1 MSTIITGE
9 AKKSFKAIVV
19 KELPEKGILN
29 NLYFVLNGDEGDNK
43 YDEYIWIKDPDT
55 QQYMWEKVGYSYVDL
70 TPYYTKTEV
79 DGKLSPINNNLLKLN
94 TETTFHPVININQI
108 KPGGGQG
115 TNKDRWTIDQAVLA
129 AWEWINEDL
138 TNRGDYLSPGISIMF
153 RATNL
158 RDVNGFDG
166 AWLIHNYSDVDFSQA
181 AFTNPDKWCRVL
193 TEADFKFE
201 AADKT
206 YSGFLLNTDYIKFDN
221 AVKSITAHT
230 TNYNN
235 PHQVTKEQVGLGSV
249 DNTSDLDK
257 SLSTNDGKALNLKIG
272 SISIGTV
279 AGGGLKLG
287 LWGAKA
293 DGIVVGGQSISKVDL
308 GTVVIPNV
316 TADQDGLFPAAKLGS
331 LDNMQQQIYSNQHT
345 IGQLNQNYTS
355 LSASV
360 NSIVSTKIPQIQ
372 DNFDKLKDTI
382 GTAVIN
388 IGGDYNAETRIQN
401 AINSGYSL
409 IRHTPHA
416 SSGPI
421 TIINEGDGSTF
432 VQYKYEGGKQYRRNY
447 AKGGSVGEWK
457 LIGPINSMQ
466 SDNNRIYLGYHDGVN
481 FSTITNVALPVLGSD
496 IADYGLL
503 SEKWFNILKTNTL
516 ISPGILHMANYI
528 DLGFIDRESAWLNE
542 VTTETAGILSAEQ
555 WKQYQETDSVARN
568 AQNLANVSISSIVPT
583 PSSDRITLKLK
594 QNNGN
599 TSDMS
604 LALVNTTNAGLMSPT
619 DKSKLDEIKPLA
631 SSDITALFS

>member
-70 TPYYTKTEV
+70 TPYYTKTEI
-79 DGKLSPINNNLLKLN
+79 DGKLSPINNNLLRLN

-115 TNKDRWTIDQAVLA
+115 DNHDRWTIDQAVLA
-129 AWEWINEDL
+129 AWEWINADL
-138 TNRGDYLSPGISIMF
+138 TNRRDYLSPGISIMF

-166 AWLIHNYSDVDFSQA
+166 AWLIHNYSDVDFSES

-221 AVKSITAHT
+221 AVKSITAHS

-235 PHQVTKEQVGLGSV
+235 PHQVTKNQVGLGNV

-257 SLSTNDGKALNLKIG
+257 PLSNNDKAALDLKIG
-272 SISIGTV
+272 SISIGSN

-287 LWGAKA
+287 LWGAKT
-293 DGIVVGGQSISKVDL
+293 DGIVVGGQSINKVDL

-316 TADQDGLFPAAKLGS
+316 TANQDGLFPAAKLGS
-331 LDNMQQQIYSNQHT
+331 LDSMQQQIYSNQHT
-345 IGQLNQNYTS
+345 IGQLNQNYSS

-372 DNFDKLKDTI
+372 DNFDELKNTI
-382 GTAVIN
+382 GTSVIN
-388 IGGDYNAETRIQN
+388 IDGDYNAETRIQN
-401 AINSGYSL
+401 AINDGYSL
-409 IRHTPHA
+409 IRHTPN
-416 SSGPI
+416 SSNGPI

-432 VQYKYEGGKQYRRNY
+432 VQYKYEGGKQYRR
-447 AKGGSVGEWK
+447 KQTVGENPGSWE
-457 LIGPINSMQ
+457 LIGPINSIHLHNNSMQ
-466 SDNNRIYLGYHDGVN
+466 LGYYDGSN
-481 FSTITNVALPVLGSD
+481 FSYITSVTFPVIGSD
-496 IADYGLL
+496 TGAKSGLF
-503 SEKWFNILKTNTL
+503 EQRWFEIFRDNTL
-516 ISPGILHMANYI
+516 RSVGLSYQPDYI
-528 DLGFIDRESAWLNE
+528 ELGTINNE
-542 VTTETAGILSAEQ
+542 TAYLYNVTTERAGILSTYQYEALLTAENQ
-555 WKQYQETDSVARN
+555 ADIA
-568 AQNLANVSISSIVPT
+568 ISSIVPT
-583 PSSDRITLKLK
+583 PSSDRIILKLK

-599 TSDMS
+599 ISDMP
-604 LALVNTTNAGLMSPT
+604 LGLVNTTNAGLMSPT
-619 DKSKLDEIKPLA
+619 DKSKLDGIESLA

>member
-43 YDEYIWIKDPDT
+43 YDEYIWVKDPDT

-70 TPYYTKTEV
+70 TPYYTKEEV

-129 AWEWINEDL
+129 AWQWINEDL

-221 AVKSITAHT
+221 AVKSITAHV
-230 TNYNN
+230 TNYDN
-235 PHQVTKEQVGLGSV
+235 PHQVTKEQVGLSNV
-249 DNTSDLDK
+249 DNTADLNKPLSNNDK
-257 SLSTNDGKALNLKIG
+257 QALNLKIG
-272 SISIGTV
+272 SISIGSN
-279 AGGGLKLG
+279 AEGGLKLG
-287 LWGAKA
+287 LWGAKV
-293 DGIVVGGQSISKVDL
+293 DGIVVGGQSINKVDL

-316 TADQDGLFPAAKLGS
+316 TANQDGLFPASKYNILDAIPGIKSSISRIEQRVYGDMGTS
-331 LDNMQQQIYSNQHT
+331 VITLDNEDPST
-345 IGQLNQNYTS
+345 LN
-355 LSASV
+355 
-360 NSIVSTKIPQIQ
+360 
-372 DNFDKLKDTI
+372 
-382 GTAVIN
+382 TAI
-388 IGGDYNAETRIQN
+388 TQ
-401 AINSGYSL
+401 GYSL
-409 IRHTPHA
+409 IRISDGNGTSKA
-416 SSGPI
+416 V
-421 TIINEGDGSTF
+421 TIINEGDGTNF
-432 VQYKYEGGKQYRRNY
+432 TQYKYEGGQQYVRY
-447 AKGGSVGEWK
+447 KSTGSWIK
-457 LIGPINSMQ
+457 TGPITNMGMAGSRVVLYSRNSRGNEESLHSCLIPVFG
-466 SDNNRIYLGYHDGVN
+466 SDAEDLGLLDSTDYNRLKNRSLILPENG
-481 FSTITNVALPVLGSD
+481 ITQTRTTVELGSKGWVNYND
-496 IADYGLL
+496 SSSTVESI
-503 SEKWFNILKTNTL
+503 K
-516 ISPGILHMANYI
+516 IS
-528 DLGFIDRESAWLNE
+528 SA
-542 VTTETAGILSAEQ
+542 TTSNAGVMTSDQVSMLD
-555 WKQYQETDSVARN
+555 K
-568 AQNLANVSISSIVPT
+568 SISSIVPT
-583 PSSDRITLKLK
+583 PSSDRITLRLK
-594 QNNGN
+594 KNNGN
-599 TSDMS
+599 VSDMPLV
-604 LALVNTTNAGLMSPT
+604 LANTTNAGLMSPT
-619 DKSKLDEIKPLA
+619 DKSKLDEIKSLA

>member
-1 MSTIITGE
+1 MSTMITGE

-70 TPYYTKTEV
+70 TPYYTKEEV
-79 DGKLSPINNNLLKLN
+79 DGKLSPINNNLLRLN

-153 RATNL
+153 RSTNL

-166 AWLIHNYSDVDFSQA
+166 AWLIHNYSDVDFSESV
-181 AFTNPDKWCRVL
+181 FTNPDKWCRVL

-201 AADKT
+201 VADET
-206 YSGFLLNTDYIKFDN
+206 YSGFLLNTDYIKFNN
-221 AVKSITAHT
+221 AVKSITAHV

-235 PHQVTKEQVGLGSV
+235 PHQVTKDQVGLGNV

-257 SLSTNDGKALNLKIG
+257 PLSNNDKAALDLKIG
-272 SISIGTV
+272 NISIGT
-279 AGGGLKLG
+279 AINGLELS
-287 LWGAKA
+287 LYGAKKNT
-293 DGIVVGGQSISKVDL
+293 IIGGQTIANRLL

-316 TADQDGLFPAAKLGS
+316 TRNQDGLFPASQLGS
-331 LDNMQQQIYSNQHT
+331 FDDIY
-345 IGQLNQNYTS
+345 
-355 LSASV
+355 
-360 NSIVSTKIPQIQ
+360 
-372 DNFDKLKDTI
+372 DKLDSI
-382 GTAVIN
+382 GTSVIN
-388 IGGDYNAETRIQN
+388 ITGDYNAETRIQN
-401 AINSGYSL
+401 AINSGYSF

-432 VQYKYEGGKQYRRNY
+432 VQYKYEGGKQYRRDS
-447 AKGGSVGEWK
+447 AIDGSVGEWK
-457 LIGPINSMQ
+457 LIGPINNMQ
-466 SDNNRIYLGYHDGVN
+466 FADNRIYLGYHDGVD
-481 FSTITNVALPVLGSD
+481 FSAITNVALPILGSD
-496 IADYGLL
+496 TADSGLL
-503 SEKWFNILKTNTL
+503 SSGWFNIFKDNTL
-516 ISPGILHMANYI
+516 ISVGISYQANYI
-528 DLGFIDRESAWLNE
+528 DLGTIGTEAAYLNE
-542 VTTETAGILSAEQ
+542 VTTETAGILSAAQ
-555 WKQYQETDSVARN
+555 WRQYQETDSAARN
-568 AQNLANVSISSIVPT
+568 AQNLANVSISSIVPA
-583 PSSDRITLKLK
+583 PSSDRIILKLK

-599 TSDMS
+599 TSDMA
-604 LALVNTTNAGLMSPT
+604 LVLVNTTNAGLMSPT
-619 DKSKLDEIKPLA
+619 DKSKLDGIESLA

>member
-1 MSTIITGE
+1 MSTMITGE

-70 TPYYTKTEV
+70 TPYYTKEEV

-115 TNKDRWTIDQAVLA
+115 DNHDRWTIDQAVLA

-138 TNRGDYLSPGISIMF
+138 TNRRDYLSPGISIMF
-153 RATNL
+153 RSTNL

-166 AWLIHNYSDVDFSQA
+166 AWLIHNYSDVDFSES

-201 AADKT
+201 AADET
-206 YSGFLLNTDYIKFDN
+206 YSGFLLNTDYIKFNN
-221 AVKSITAHT
+221 AVKSITAHV

-235 PHQVTKEQVGLGSV
+235 PHQVTKDQVGLGNV

-257 SLSTNDGKALNLKIG
+257 PLSNNDKTALDLKIG
-272 SISIGTV
+272 SISIGSN

-293 DGIVVGGQSISKVDL
+293 DGIVVGGQSINKVDL

-316 TADQDGLFPAAKLGS
+316 TVNQDGLFPASKYDILDTIPGIKS
-331 LDNMQQQIYSNQHT
+331 SISIIEQRVYGDMGTSVITLDNEDPST
-345 IGQLNQNYTS
+345 LN
-355 LSASV
+355 
-360 NSIVSTKIPQIQ
+360 
-372 DNFDKLKDTI
+372 
-382 GTAVIN
+382 TAI
-388 IGGDYNAETRIQN
+388 TQ
-401 AINSGYSL
+401 GYSL
-409 IRHTPHA
+409 IRISDGNGTSKA
-416 SSGPI
+416 V
-421 TIINEGDGSTF
+421 TIINEGDGTTF
-432 VQYKYEGGKQYRRNY
+432 TQYKYEGGQQYVRY
-447 AKGGSVGEWK
+447 SLTGDWIK
-457 LIGPINSMQ
+457 IGPITRMEMDDNYLILYSCNSSGSESRFRSCYIPVVG
-466 SDNNRIYLGYHDGVN
+466 SDAENCGFFDVGDYNRLKNRSLILPENGITQTRTTVELGSKGWVNYYDSSSTVESIYISSATTSKAGVMTSDQVSMLDKSI
-481 FSTITNVALPVLGSD
+481 STI
-496 IADYGLL
+496 I
-503 SEKWFNILKTNTL
+503 
-516 ISPGILHMANYI
+516 
-528 DLGFIDRESAWLNE
+528 
-542 VTTETAGILSAEQ
+542 
-555 WKQYQETDSVARN
+555 
-568 AQNLANVSISSIVPT
+568 PT

-594 QNNGN
+594 QNNGD
-599 TSDMS
+599 TSDMPLV
-604 LALVNTTNAGLMSPT
+604 LANTTNAGLMSPT
-619 DKSKLDEIKPLA
+619 DKSKLDGIESLD

>member
-70 TPYYTKTEV
+70 TPYYTKTEI

-129 AWEWINEDL
+129 AWEWINADL
-138 TNRGDYLSPGISIMF
+138 TNRRDYLSPGISIMF

-166 AWLIHNYSDVDFSQA
+166 AWLIHNYSDVDFSES
-181 AFTNPDKWCRVL
+181 AFTNSDKWCRVL

-201 AADKT
+201 AADET
-206 YSGFLLNTDYIKFDN
+206 YSGFLLNTDYIKFNN
-221 AVKSITAHT
+221 AVKSITAHS

-235 PHQVTKEQVGLGSV
+235 PHQVTKDQVGLGNV

-257 SLSTNDGKALNLKIG
+257 PLSNNDKQALNLKIG
-272 SISIGTV
+272 SISIGSN
-279 AGGGLKLG
+279 ASGGLKLG

-293 DGIVVGGQSISKVDL
+293 DGIVVGGQPINKVDL
-308 GTVVIPNV
+308 GIVVIPNV
-316 TADQDGLFPAAKLGS
+316 TRDQDGLFPAAKLGS
-331 LDNMQQQIYSNQHT
+331 LDSMQQQIYSNQHT

-355 LSASV
+355 LSESV
-360 NSIVSTKIPQIQ
+360 DFTVSTKIPQIQ
-372 DNFDKLKDTI
+372 DNFDKLKRTI

-388 IGGDYNAETRIQN
+388 IDGGNEAKVQT
-401 AINSGYSL
+401 AINDGYSF
-409 IRHTPHA
+409 IRHTPYN
-416 SSGPI
+416 SNGPI
-421 TIINEGDGSTF
+421 TIINEGDGNTF
-432 VQYKYEGGKQYRRNY
+432 VQYKYEDGKQYRR
-447 AKGGSVGEWK
+447 ASTIDGHVGDWT
-457 LIGPINSMQ
+457 LIGPINNMYLK
-466 SDNNRIYLGYHDGVN
+466 DDYMHLGYHDGLK
-481 FSTITNVALPVLGSD
+481 FSTIISAHVPVVGSD
-496 IADYGLL
+496 TTNSGFI
-503 SEKWFNILKTNTL
+503 SKFWFNIFKDNTL
-516 ISPGILHMANYI
+516 RSEGISHRADYI
-528 DLGFIDRESAWLNE
+528 VLGTIGTEAAYLNQ
-542 VTTETAGILSAEQ
+542 VTDEHAGILSAAQ
-555 WKQYQETDSVARN
+555 WKSYIETDSVAYN

-583 PSSDRITLKLK
+583 PSSDRITLRLK
-594 QNNGN
+594 QNNGG

-604 LALVNTTNAGLMSPT
+604 LVLANTTNAGLMSPT
-619 DKSKLDEIKPLA
+619 DKSKLDGIESLA

>member
-1 MSTIITGE
+1 MSTMITGE

-43 YDEYIWIKDPDT
+43 YDEYIWVKDPDT

-70 TPYYTKTEV
+70 TPYYTKEEV
-79 DGKLSPINNNLLKLN
+79 NGKLSPINNNLLKLN

-153 RATNL
+153 RSTNL

-181 AFTNPDKWCRVL
+181 SFTNPDKWCRVL

-201 AADKT
+201 AADET
-206 YSGFLLNTDYIKFDN
+206 YSGFLLNTDYIKFNN
-221 AVKSITAHT
+221 AVKSITAHA

-235 PHQVTKEQVGLGSV
+235 PHQVTKNQVGLGNV

-257 SLSTNDGKALNLKIG
+257 PLSNNDKQALNLKIG
-272 SISIGTV
+272 SISIGSN

-287 LWGAKA
+287 LWGAKV
-293 DGIVVGGQSISKVDL
+293 DGIVVGGQSINKVDL

-316 TADQDGLFPAAKLGS
+316 TADQDGLFPAAKLAS
-331 LDNMQQQIYSNQHT
+331 LDSMQQQIYSNQHT
-345 IGQLNQNYTS
+345 IGQLNQNYAS

-372 DNFDKLKDTI
+372 DNFDELKSTI
-382 GTAVIN
+382 GTSVIN
-388 IGGDYNAETRIQN
+388 IDGDNYAKVQD
-401 AINSGYSL
+401 AINYGYSF
-409 IRHTPHA
+409 IRHTPNN
-416 SSGPI
+416 SNGPI
-421 TIINEGDGSTF
+421 TIINEGDGNTF
-432 VQYKYEGGKQYRRNY
+432 VQYKYEGGKQYRR
-447 AKGGSVGEWK
+447 KQTVGENPGSWE
-457 LIGPINSMQ
+457 LIGPINSIHLHNNSMQ
-466 SDNNRIYLGYHDGVN
+466 LGYFDGSN
-481 FSTITNVALPVLGSD
+481 FSYITSVVFPVIGSD
-496 IADYGLL
+496 TGADFGLF
-503 SEKWFNILKTNTL
+503 SSDWFNIFKDNTL
-516 ISPGILHMANYI
+516 RSTGISYQANYI
-528 DLGFIDRESAWLNE
+528 DLGTIDTKPAYLNQ

-555 WKQYQETDSVARN
+555 WKDCIETNTVAYT
-568 AQNLANVSISSIVPT
+568 AQNLAKVSISSIVPT

-594 QNNGN
+594 QNNGD
-599 TSDMS
+599 TSNMP
-604 LALVNTTNAGLMSPT
+604 LGLVNTTNAGLMSPT
-619 DKSKLDEIKPLA
+619 DKSKLDGIESLD

>member
-70 TPYYTKTEV
+70 TPYYTKTEI
-79 DGKLSPINNNLLKLN
+79 DGKLSPINNNLLRLN

-115 TNKDRWTIDQAVLA
+115 DNHDRWTIDQAVLA

-138 TNRGDYLSPGISIMF
+138 TNRKDYLSPGISIMF
-153 RATNL
+153 RSTNL

-166 AWLIHNYSDVDFSQA
+166 AWLIHNYSDVDFSES

-193 TEADFKFE
+193 TEADFRFE
-201 AADKT
+201 AADET

-221 AVKSITAHT
+221 AVKSITAHA

-235 PHQVTKEQVGLGSV
+235 PHQVTKDQVGLGNV

-257 SLSTNDGKALNLKIG
+257 PLSNNDKQALNLKIG
-272 SISIGTV
+272 SISIGSN

-293 DGIVVGGQSISKVDL
+293 DGIVVGGQSINKVDL

-316 TADQDGLFPAAKLGS
+316 TADQDGLFPAAKLES
-331 LDNMQQQIYSNQHT
+331 LDSMQQQIYSNQHT
-345 IGQLNQNYTS
+345 IGQLNQNYAS

-372 DNFDKLKDTI
+372 DNFDELKNTI
-382 GTAVIN
+382 GTSVIN
-388 IGGDYNAETRIQN
+388 IDGDYNAETRIQN
-401 AINSGYSL
+401 AINDGYSL
-409 IRHTPHA
+409 IRHTPN
-416 SSGPI
+416 SSNGPI

-432 VQYKYEGGKQYRRNY
+432 VQYKYEGGKQYRR
-447 AKGGSVGEWK
+447 KQTVGENPGSWE
-457 LIGPINSMQ
+457 LIGPINSIHLHNNSMQ
-466 SDNNRIYLGYHDGVN
+466 LGYYDGSN
-481 FSTITNVALPVLGSD
+481 FSYITSVTFPVIGSD
-496 IADYGLL
+496 TGAKSGLF
-503 SEKWFNILKTNTL
+503 EQRWFEIFRDNTL
-516 ISPGILHMANYI
+516 RSVGLSYQPDYI
-528 DLGFIDRESAWLNE
+528 ELGTINNE
-542 VTTETAGILSAEQ
+542 TAYLYNVTTGRAGILSTYQYEALLTAENQ
-555 WKQYQETDSVARN
+555 ADIA
-568 AQNLANVSISSIVPT
+568 ISSIVPT
-583 PSSDRITLKLK
+583 PSSDRIILKLK

-599 TSDMS
+599 ISDMP
-604 LALVNTTNAGLMSPT
+604 LGLVNTTNAGLMSPT
-619 DKSKLDEIKPLA
+619 DKSKLDGIESLA

>member
-1 MSTIITGE
+1 MSTMITGE

-70 TPYYTKTEV
+70 TPYYTKTEI
-79 DGKLSPINNNLLKLN
+79 DGKLSPINNNLLRLN

-115 TNKDRWTIDQAVLA
+115 DNHDRWTIDQAVLA

-138 TNRGDYLSPGISIMF
+138 TNRRDYLSPGISIMF
-153 RATNL
+153 RSTNF

-166 AWLIHNYSDVDFSQA
+166 AWLIHNYSDVDFSES

-201 AADKT
+201 AADET
-206 YSGFLLNTDYIKFDN
+206 YSGFLLNTDYIKFNN
-221 AVKSITAHT
+221 AVKSITAHV

-235 PHQVTKEQVGLGSV
+235 PHQVTKDQVGLGNV

-257 SLSTNDGKALNLKIG
+257 PLSNNDKQALNLKIG
-272 SISIGTV
+272 SISIGSN

-293 DGIVVGGQSISKVDL
+293 DGIVVGGQSINKVDL

-316 TADQDGLFPAAKLGS
+316 TADQDGLFPAAKLES
-331 LDNMQQQIYSNQHT
+331 LDSMQQQIYSNQHT
-345 IGQLNQNYTS
+345 IGQLNQNYAS

-372 DNFDKLKDTI
+372 DNFDELKNTI
-382 GTAVIN
+382 GTSVIN
-388 IGGDYNAETRIQN
+388 INGDYNAETRIQN
-401 AINSGYSL
+401 AINDGYSL

-421 TIINEGDGSTF
+421 TIINEGNGSTF
-432 VQYKYEGGKQYRRNY
+432 VQYKYEGGKQYRR
-447 AKGGSVGEWK
+447 KQTVGENLGSWE
-457 LIGPINSMQ
+457 LIGPINSIHLHNNSMQ
-466 SDNNRIYLGYHDGVN
+466 LGYYDGSN
-481 FSTITNVALPVLGSD
+481 FSYITSVTFPVIGSD
-496 IADYGLL
+496 TGAESGLF
-503 SEKWFNILKTNTL
+503 EQRWFEIFRDNTL
-516 ISPGILHMANYI
+516 RSVGLTYQPDYI
-528 DLGFIDRESAWLNE
+528 ELGTINNKTAYLYN
-542 VTTETAGILSAEQ
+542 VTTGRAGILSTYQYEALLTAENQ
-555 WKQYQETDSVARN
+555 ADIA
-568 AQNLANVSISSIVPT
+568 ISSIVPT
-583 PSSDRITLKLK
+583 PSSDRIILKLK

-599 TSDMS
+599 ISDMP
-604 LALVNTTNAGLMSPT
+604 LGLVNTTNAGLMSPI
-619 DKSKLDEIKPLA
+619 DKSKLDGIESLD

>member
-1 MSTIITGE
+1 MSTMITGE

-43 YDEYIWIKDPDT
+43 YDEYIWVKDPDT

-70 TPYYTKTEV
+70 TPYYTKEEV

-129 AWEWINEDL
+129 AWQWINEDL

-153 RATNL
+153 RSTNL

-201 AADKT
+201 VADET
-206 YSGFLLNTDYIKFDN
+206 YSGFLLNTDYIKFNN
-221 AVKSITAHT
+221 AVKSITAHA

-235 PHQVTKEQVGLGSV
+235 PHQVTKDQVGLGNV

-257 SLSTNDGKALNLKIG
+257 PLSNNDRTALDLKIG
-272 SISIGTV
+272 SISIGYDSNKTI
-279 AGGGLKLG
+279 LNLY
-287 LWGAKA
+287 GAKENTTIG
-293 DGIVVGGQSISKVDL
+293 DQSISAAL
-308 GTVVIPNV
+308 IGTIEIPTVSSNHS
-316 TADQDGLFPAAKLGS
+316 GLFPSSQFGLFSKVESIQTQISQTNNRIDPIEQKL
-331 LDNMQQQIYSNQHT
+331 
-345 IGQLNQNYTS
+345 
-355 LSASV
+355 
-360 NSIVSTKIPQIQ
+360 
-372 DNFDKLKDTI
+372 

-388 IGGDYNAETRIQN
+388 LDGDYNAETRIRN
-401 AINSGYSL
+401 AVNDGYSL
-409 IRHTPHA
+409 IRHTPHEA
-416 SSGPI
+416 NGPI

-432 VQYKYEGGKQYRRNY
+432 VQYKYEGGKQYRRDS
-447 AKGGSVGEWK
+447 AIDGSVGEWE
-457 LIGPINSMQ
+457 LIGPINNIQ
-466 SDNNRIYLGYHDGVN
+466 FADNRIYLGYYDGSD
-481 FSTITNVALPVLGSD
+481 FSEITNVAMPILGSD
-496 IADYGLL
+496 TADSGLL
-503 SEKWFNILKTNTL
+503 SSGWFYIFKDQTL
-516 ISPGILHMANYI
+516 RSVGISYQADYI
-528 DLGFIDRESAWLNE
+528 DLGTINGKTAYLNQ
-542 VTTETAGILSAEQ
+542 VTTETAGILSAAQ
-555 WKQYQETDSVARN
+555 WKSYIETDTVAN
-568 AQNLANVSISSIVPT
+568 SAKSLANVSISSIVST

-599 TSDMS
+599 TSDMPLV
-604 LALVNTTNAGLMSPT
+604 LANTTNAGLMSPT
-619 DKSKLDEIKPLA
+619 DKSKLDGIEPLA
-631 SSDITALFS
+631 NSDITALFS

>member
-1 MSTIITGE
+1 MSTVITGE

-70 TPYYTKTEV
+70 TPYYTKTEI
-79 DGKLSPINNNLLKLN
+79 DGKLSPINNNLLRLN

-108 KPGGGQG
+108 KSGGGQG
-115 TNKDRWTIDQAVLA
+115 DNHDRWTIDQAVLA

-138 TNRGDYLSPGISIMF
+138 TNRRDYLSPGISIMF

-166 AWLIHNYSDVDFSQA
+166 AWLIHNYSDVDFSES

-193 TEADFKFE
+193 TEADFRFE
-201 AADKT
+201 AANET
-206 YSGFLLNTDYIKFDN
+206 YSGFLLNTDYIKFNN
-221 AVKSITAHT
+221 AVKSITAHS

-235 PHQVTKEQVGLGSV
+235 PHQVTKEQVGLSNV
-249 DNTSDLDK
+249 DNTADMDK
-257 SLSTNDGKALNLKIG
+257 PLSNNDKQVLNLKIG
-272 SISIGTV
+272 SISIGSN

-287 LWGAKA
+287 LWGAKT
-293 DGIVVGGQSISKVDL
+293 DGIVVGGQPINKVDL

-331 LDNMQQQIYSNQHT
+331 LDSMQQQIYSNQHT
-345 IGQLNQNYTS
+345 IGQLNQNYSS

-360 NSIVSTKIPQIQ
+360 DSVIRTKIPQIQ
-372 DNFDKLKDTI
+372 DKFDNLKDTI

-388 IGGDYNAETRIQN
+388 INSEDEAKVQA
-401 AINSGYSL
+401 AIKEGYSF
-409 IRHTPHA
+409 IRYTPKN
-416 SSGPI
+416 SNGPI
-421 TIINEGDGSTF
+421 TIINEGDGTTF
-432 VQYKYEGGKQYRRNY
+432 TQYKYENGKQYRRNS
-447 AKGGSVGEWK
+447 AIDGSVGEWK
-457 LIGPINSMQ
+457 LIGPINNMQ
-466 SDNNRIYLGYHDGVN
+466 FADNRIFLGYYDGVD

-496 IADYGLL
+496 TAADSGLL
-503 SEKWFNILKTNTL
+503 SERWFNILKANTL
-516 ISPGILHMANYI
+516 ISPGILHMANHIELGLI
-528 DLGFIDRESAWLNE
+528 DGQTAYLNE
-542 VTTETAGILSAEQ
+542 VTTETAGILSAD
-555 WKQYQETDSVARN
+555 QYKVLLTAGEWA
-568 AQNLANVSISSIVPT
+568 AASISSIVST

-599 TSDMS
+599 ISDMP
-604 LALVNTTNAGLMSPT
+604 LGLVNTTNAGLMSPT
-619 DKSKLDEIKPLA
+619 DKSKLDGIESLA